1 MSVYPFLPNHR
12 GFARSLALSGLNS
25 FPGHAIGIAMAP
37 PLYVPLLLWL
47 PLLLSWSLHAP
58 PSSAAAADTLR
69 AGQALAPGDK
79 LVSGNG
85 KFALGFFRPTST
97 SKSGKN
103 ATSPYWYLGVW
114 FNAIPVCTL
123 AWVANRETPIT
134 APDLKLTQLKI
145 SRDGT
150 SLVLSLNSNATSDQL
165 IIWSSSVH
173 LVNSSLGLNTSV
185 VLWDTGNLALVDSS
199 QPNPNGTLWQSFDY
213 PTDIVLPTARFG
225 RNKVTGLIRQMI
237 SKKSLIDPGL
247 GSYSIELDASGLVLQ
262 HRNPSIVFWSW
273 SAQKQVLNI
282 IKLINMILDM
292 DPRTTG
298 LLNPVYVNNHEEE
311 YYAFTLLNESSSAFM
326 SLGIDGQIMIN
337 VWSHAHQSWQS
348 VYANPLDPCTPS
360 ATCGPFTICSA
371 TAQPLCAC
379 MEGFSQ
385 RSPQEW
391 DLDDR
396 SGGCVRNTPLQC
408 ASSKKNTIDS
418 TDVFQPVARVALPY
432 GPQSID
438 GATTQSKCAE
448 ACLNSCT
455 CSAYTYNSSGCSVWH
470 GELLSV
476 NLNDG
481 IEIHSEDMLYVRLA
495 AKDLPGLTRNKRKPT
510 IIVAAAS
517 IISSGLVILMLL
529 LVIWRNKFMWCGAS
543 SHDTQVSGGIITFRY
558 TTLGH
563 ATKNFSEQLGA
574 GGFGSVFKGVLS
586 DLTTIAVKRLDGARQ
601 GEKQFRAEVSSLG
614 LIQHVNLVKLIG
626 FCCDGDK
633 RLLVYEHMPN
643 GSLDGHLFETNTVL
657 NWETRYQVAIG
668 VARGLSYLHQSCHK
682 CIIHCDI
689 KPENILLDASFVPK
703 IADFG
708 MAAIVGRDF
717 SRVLTTF
724 RGTVGYL
731 APEWLSGVA
740 ITPKVDVYSFGMVL
754 LEIIS
759 GRRNAPEVHS
769 GSSCHV
775 EYFPVRASR
784 KLHEGDAQTLM
795 DPQLHGNF
803 NLEEAE
809 RVCKVAFWCIQDNEH
824 NRPTMVD
831 VVQILEGLQEVGM
844 PPMPRLLAA
853 ITECSHGA
861 SV

>member
-1 MSVYPFLPNHR
+1 
-12 GFARSLALSGLNS
+12 
-25 FPGHAIGIAMAP
+25 MAP
-37 PLYVPLLLWL
+37 PLYIALLLW
-47 PLLLSWSLHAP
+47 PLLLSWSLQTP
-58 PSSAAAADTLR
+58 PSSAAAAGDTLR
-69 AGQALAPGDK
+69 AGQALAAGAK

-114 FNAIPVCTL
+114 FNAMPICTPV
-123 AWVANRETPIT
+123 WIANRDTPIT
-134 APDLKLTQLKI
+134 APNLNLTQLKI
-145 SRDGT
+145 SPDGT
-150 SLVLSLNSNATSDQL
+150 TLVLSLMNSNATSEH
-165 IIWSSSVH
+165 IIWSSPSPH
-173 LVNSSLGLNTSV
+173 PISRTDPNTSLNTSA
-185 VLWDTGNLALVDSS
+185 VLLDTGNLQLVIESQSNVTSS
-199 QPNPNGTLWQSFDY
+199 LWESFDY
-213 PTDIVLPTARFG
+213 PTDIVLPTAKFG
-225 RNKVTGLIRQMI
+225 WNKVTGLIRQGI

-247 GSYSIELDASGLVLQ
+247 GSYSLELDASGLVLQ
-262 HRNPSIVFWSW
+262 HRNPSVVYWSW
-273 SAQKQVLNI
+273 SAQKQVLSI

-298 LLNPVYVNNHEEE
+298 LLKPVYVNNNEEE
-311 YYAFTLLNESSSAFM
+311 YYAFTLLNESSYAFM
-326 SLGIDGQIMIN
+326 SLGISGQIMIN
-337 VWSHAHQSWQS
+337 VWSHDHQSWQI

-360 ATCGPFTICSA
+360 ATCGPFTVCSA
-371 TAQPLCAC
+371 TAQPFCSC

-385 RSPQEW
+385 KSPQEW

-408 ASSKKNTIDS
+408 TSSKKNTVNS
-418 TDVFQPVARVALPY
+418 TDAFRPVARVSLPY
-432 GPQSID
+432 GPQSI
-438 GATTQSKCAE
+438 GNATTDSKCAE
-448 ACLNSCT
+448 ACLSSCT
-455 CSAYTYNSSGCSVWH
+455 CTAYTYNSSGCSVWH

-481 IEIHSEDMLYVRLA
+481 IEISSQDVLYIRLA
-495 AKDLPGLTRNKRKPT
+495 AKDLPTLTKNRRKPT
-510 IIVAAAS
+510 VVVVATS
-517 IISSGLVILMLL
+517 IMSFGLLMLMLL
-529 LVIWRNKFMWCGAS
+529 LVVWRNKFNWCGAS
-543 SHDTQVSGGIITFRY
+543 SHETQGSGGIIAFRY
-558 TTLGH
+558 AALGH

-614 LIQHVNLVKLIG
+614 SIQHINLVKLIG

-633 RLLVYEHMPN
+633 RLLVYEHMSN
-643 GSLDGHLFETNTVL
+643 GSLDGHLFESSTIM

-754 LEIIS
+754 LEMIS
-759 GRRNAPEVHS
+759 GRRNAPEIHS
-769 GSSCHV
+769 GSNYHV
-775 EYFPVRASR
+775 EYFPVRAIR
-784 KLHEGDAQTLM
+784 MLHEGDVQSLM

-809 RVCKVAFWCIQDNEH
+809 RVCKVAYWCIQDNEH

-853 ITECSHGA
+853 ITECSSFFNVTSLHT
-861 SV
+861 S